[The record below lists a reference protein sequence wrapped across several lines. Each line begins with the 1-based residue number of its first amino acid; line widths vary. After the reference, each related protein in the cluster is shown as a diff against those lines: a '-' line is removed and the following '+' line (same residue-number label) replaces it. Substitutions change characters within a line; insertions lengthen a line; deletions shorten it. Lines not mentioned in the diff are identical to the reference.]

1 MNAVCIIPARGG
13 SKRIPRKN
21 VRLFGRVRE
30 ARFPPVIWYLASHY
44 NNPAGVEIYL
54 LHYATEMRRRG
65 FDTRIVV
72 FEPLP
77 RTEHWCLAE
86 VRKREIP
93 ITSLSGAPEEEDHRP
108 QTTDHRPAEGKC
120 LRATVPQSSVY
131 GLWSKV
137 SSDLQSN
144 VYGLWS
150 KVSSEAVRVR
160 GMLRGK
166 WRGPTDAE
174 MERWQSKRRQIRNL
188 KRMLRSER
196 PDIIHVKGR
205 IIAEAWD
212 VLPPEKTIF
221 HVATAGARDE
231 SWADAEVAAFRP
243 FIERCA
249 RVFAPGSGV
258 AERFKREFG
267 VTRDVDV
274 VFTMAPDEAGDGD
287 HRPQTLDCRLEERG
301 SLRTAVPES
310 GVQGQ
315 RSEDSS
321 GSDVLGDSRP
331 LRFGFLGRF
340 HEEKGIAAL
349 LDALAILKRAGVSV
363 PFLFAGAG
371 GMEAEMRA
379 FVKHEG
385 LADVRIEPV
394 GTPVVSIGEMDVVV
408 LPSRSEAMP
417 LVLVEGLMCGR
428 PCIASAVGG
437 IPDLIRDGVEGL
449 LAPPSAVTELV
460 NAVQKFRGMPPEE
473 FAAFSE
479 RARRRYEDCC
489 RPESVGAVVETM
501 YREVLGGRR
510 RIPDQPRRHKRQM
523 PGPDAA

>member
-21 VRLFGRVRE
+21 VRLFGRMRE

-86 VRKREIP
+86 VRKRGIP

-120 LRATVPQSSVY
+120 LRATVPPSNVY

-150 KVSSEAVRVR
+150 KVSSEALRVR
-160 GMLRGK
+160 GMLRGR

-174 MERWQSKRRQIRNL
+174 MERWQSKRLQIRNL
-188 KRMLRSER
+188 RETIREEK

-205 IIAEAWD
+205 LISEAWA
-212 VLPPEKTIF
+212 VLPPERTIF
-221 HVATAGARDE
+221 HVATAGHRDE
-231 SWADAEVAAFRP
+231 SWEDVEVAAFRA
-243 FIERCA
+243 FAGCCA

-258 AERFKREFG
+258 AARFCQDFG
-267 VTRDVDV
+267 VTRDIDV

-371 GMEAEMRA
+371 EMAGEIRA
-379 FVKHEG
+379 RVEREG

-394 GTPVVSIGEMDVVV
+394 QTPAASIAEMDVVV

-417 LVLVEGLMCGR
+417 LALVEGLMCGR
-428 PCIASAVGG
+428 PCIATAVGG
-437 IPDLIRDGVEGL
+437 ITDLVREGQEGTL
-449 LAPPSAVTELV
+449 IPAPAASAAIADAMRSYLALPADAL
-460 NAVQKFRGMPPEE
+460 
-473 FAAFSE
+473 AAYRQ
-479 RARRRYEDCC
+479 RARARYEECC
-489 RPESVGAVVETM
+489 RPEAVGAIVAEH
-501 YREVLGGRR
+501 YRSVIRSAGAGR
-510 RIPDQPRRHKRQM
+510 
-523 PGPDAA
+523 